1 VVVRVAS
8 TLLIGIALSARAAAA
23 DSTPVQVSLEA
34 PAGCSS
40 AREFYDAVRARTG
53 RVHLSPGGGEALAL
67 RVVVIRNRGKFQG
80 ELRVSDPR
88 GQSSTRKVSG
98 ATCEEVVRA
107 LSLTAALA
115 VDQIVEP
122 TQDSAR
128 SSNERTTNGTDGTN
142 GTSATGADSGEAK
155 SGATDGGAASTV
167 DRNRAGA
174 KPRTERDT
182 GADAAD
188 GDDTDADGEASD
200 DSSSNGSDD
209 GRPLVA
215 EVGAQALV
223 GEIISPRLSVGGALF
238 VDVMK
243 PGSGWFSPSLGVA
256 VAHVPA
262 ELGQTGG
269 DVSIRWTA
277 VMVTAC
283 PLRFQPSDTIS
294 IQPCAAGSGGWLT
307 ARGESSETPATA
319 SRSWWSAGVL
329 GRISSAIGGG
339 TAVRFELG
347 LSVPLLRRRFIT
359 TPPEETVAESPA
371 ISALGALG
379 VAHAF

>member
-40 AREFYDAVRARTG
+40 AREFYAAVRARTG
-53 RVHLSPGGGEALAL
+53 RVHLSPGGAEALAL
-67 RVVVIRNRGKFQG
+67 RVVVIRNRRKFQG

-122 TQDSAR
+122 IHDSAR
-128 SSNERTTNGTDGTN
+128 SSNEGTTN
-142 GTSATGADSGEAK
+142 GTSATGADSAEAK
-155 SGATDGGAASTV
+155 SGATDGDAASTV

-174 KPRTERDT
+174 KPRVERDA
-182 GADAAD
+182 GAD
-188 GDDTDADGEASD
+188 DADADADAD
-200 DSSSNGSDD
+200 DESSSNSSDD
-209 GRPLVA
+209 GRSFVA
-215 EVGAQALV
+215 DVGAQALV
-223 GEIISPRLSVGGALF
+223 GEIISPRVSVGGALF
-238 VDVMK
+238 VGVMK
-243 PGSGWFSPSLGVA
+243 PGSGWFSPSLGIA

-262 ELGQTGG
+262 EFGQSGG

-283 PLRFQPSDTIS
+283 PLRFQLNDTIS
-294 IQPCAAGSGGWLT
+294 IQPCASGSGGWLT
-307 ARGESSETPATA
+307 ARGESSETPAAA

>member
-8 TLLIGIALSARAAAA
+8 TLLIGIALSARAVAA
-23 DSTPVQVSLEA
+23 DSTPVRVSLEA

-40 AREFYDAVRARTG
+40 AREFYGAVRARTG
-53 RVHLSPGGGEALAL
+53 RIHLSPHEEEALAL
-67 RVVVIRNRGKFQG
+67 RVVVIRSRGKFQG
-80 ELRVSDPR
+80 ELRVSDLR

-122 TQDSAR
+122 TDDSAA
-128 SSNERTTNGTDGTN
+128 SSSEGAAN
-142 GTSATGADSGEAK
+142 GTSATGAASGEA
-155 SGATDGGAASTV
+155 SSRATSDGAASSAE
-167 DRNRAGA
+167 RNRAEAGA
-174 KPRTERDT
+174 KVRTEPEA
-182 GADAAD
+182 GAD
-188 GDDTDADGEASD
+188 DADGEASD
-200 DSSSNGSDD
+200 ESGSSNSDD
-209 GRPLVA
+209 GRSLVA
-215 EVGAQALV
+215 DVGIQALV
-223 GEIISPRLSVGGALF
+223 GEIISPRVSVGGALF

-262 ELGQTGG
+262 EFGQSGG
-269 DVSIRWTA
+269 EVSIRWTA

-283 PLRFQPSDTIS
+283 PLRFRPTDTIS

-307 ARGESSETPATA
+307 ARGEASETPAAA

-329 GRISSAIGGG
+329 GRISSALGGG

-359 TPPEETVAESPA
+359 TPPQETVAESPA

-379 VAHAF
+379 VAHGF

>member
-1 VVVRVAS
+1 VVVRFAS
-8 TLLIGIALSARAAAA
+8 ALLLGIALSARAVAA
-23 DSTPVQVSLEA
+23 DSTPVRVSLDA
-34 PAGCSS
+34 PEGCST

-53 RVHLSPGGGEALAL
+53 RVHLSPHTEESLAL
-67 RVVVIRNRGKFQG
+67 SVLVIRNRGKFRG
-80 ELRVSDPR
+80 ELRVRDPR

-122 TQDSAR
+122 LQDNAG
-128 SSNERTTNGTDGTN
+128 SSSERTANGTEA
-142 GTSATGADSGEAK
+142 SGAGGGEA
-155 SGATDGGAASTV
+155 SSTAADAEPASSADGS
-167 DRNRAGA
+167 RAKADA
-174 KPRTERDT
+174 KRRIERDT
-182 GADAAD
+182 GRTDDAE
-188 GDDTDADGEASD
+188 GADGEATDEPSSSRSD
-200 DSSSNGSDD
+200 DARS
-209 GRPLVA
+209 LVA
-215 EVGAQALV
+215 DVGAQALV
-223 GEIISPRLSVGGALF
+223 GEIISPRVSVGGALF
-238 VDVMK
+238 ADVMK
-243 PGSGWFSPSLGVA
+243 PGPGWFSPSLGVA

-262 ELGQTGG
+262 EFGQGGG

-283 PLRFQPSDTIS
+283 PLRFRPNDTIS

-307 ARGESSETPATA
+307 ARGEASETPAAA

-329 GRISSAIGGG
+329 GRISAAIGGG
-339 TAVRFELG
+339 TALRFELG

-379 VAHAF
+379 VAHVL